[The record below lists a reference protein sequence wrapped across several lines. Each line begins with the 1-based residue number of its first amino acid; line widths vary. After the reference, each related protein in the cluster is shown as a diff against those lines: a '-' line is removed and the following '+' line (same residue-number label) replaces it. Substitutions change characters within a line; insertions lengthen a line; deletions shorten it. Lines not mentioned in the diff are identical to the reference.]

1 MAKNIPKKFLDF
13 DDNIDGQFTSEK
25 NTMPDHL
32 RLFQGSPPPTRGL
45 LFILKPLFIFIRIT
59 PAHAGTT
66 CECTHFLGSSRDH
79 PRPRGDY

>member
-45 LFILKPLFIFIRIT
+45 HLKDPIILPFLF
-59 PAHAGTT
+59 
-66 CECTHFLGSSRDH
+66 
-79 PRPRGDY
+79 

>member
-32 RLFQGSPPPTRGL
+32 RLFQGSPPRTQWRGV
-45 LFILKPLFIFIRIT
+45 ILIRY
-59 PAHAGTT
+59 
-66 CECTHFLGSSRDH
+66 F
-79 PRPRGDY
+79 